1 MSLRNLMMGGRKDTI
16 ISTSFLTA
24 GEFTSGAGV
33 FTSTYTG
40 KGTIRVNK
48 KTYDFGSI
56 SSDDSM
62 YVLNKMYNSSEES
75 YTYVEFTDVSSGQV
89 VKFSVDGI
97 KYIFTCGDTSTYPY
111 IPLTSGTTYTIKILS
126 IS

>member
-1 MSLRNLMMGGRKDTI
+1 MSLRNLMMGGIKDTI

-24 GEFTSGAGV
+24 GEFTSY
-33 FTSTYTG
+33 FTTYTG

-62 YVLNKMYNSSEES
+62 YVLNKMYNSSKES

-97 KYIFTCGDTSTYPY
+97 KYTFTCGDTSTYPY

>member
-1 MSLRNLMMGGRKDTI
+1 MSLRNLMMGGIKDTI

-24 GEFTSGAGV
+24 GEFTSY
-33 FTSTYTG
+33 FTTYTG
-40 KGTIRVNK
+40 KGTIRVKK

-56 SSDDSM
+56 SSGDSM
-62 YVLNKMYNSSEES
+62 YVLNEMYNSSEES

-97 KYIFTCGDTSTYPY
+97 KYTFTCGDTSTYPY

>member
-1 MSLRNLMMGGRKDTI
+1 MSLRNLMMGGRKDTL

-24 GEFTSGAGV
+24 GEFTSGFGV
-33 FTSTYTG
+33 FTSIYTG
-40 KGTIRVNK
+40 KGTIRVK
-48 KTYDFGSI
+48 KNTYDFGSI

-62 YVLNKMYNSSEES
+62 YVLNEMYNSSEES

-97 KYIFTCGDTSTYPY
+97 KYTFTCGDTSTYPY
-111 IPLTSGTTYTIKILS
+111 IPLTNGTTYTIKLLS

>member
-1 MSLRNLMMGGRKDTI
+1 MSLRNLMMGGIKDTI

-24 GEFTSGAGV
+24 GEFTSY
-33 FTSTYTG
+33 FTTYTG

-62 YVLNKMYNSSEES
+62 YVLDKMYNSSDES

-97 KYIFTCGDTSTYPY
+97 KYTFTCGDTSTYPY

>member
-1 MSLRNLMMGGRKDTI
+1 MSLRNLLMGGRKDTI

-24 GEFTSGAGV
+24 GEFTSGSGV
-33 FTSTYTG
+33 FKSIYTG

-48 KTYDFGSI
+48 KTHDFGSI

-62 YVLNKMYNSSEES
+62 YVLDEMYNSSNES
-75 YTYVEFTDVSSGQV
+75 YTYVEFNDVSSGQV

-97 KYIFTCGDTSTYPY
+97 TYTFTCDDSSTYPY
-111 IPLTSGTTYTIKILS
+111 IPLTNGTTYTIKLLS